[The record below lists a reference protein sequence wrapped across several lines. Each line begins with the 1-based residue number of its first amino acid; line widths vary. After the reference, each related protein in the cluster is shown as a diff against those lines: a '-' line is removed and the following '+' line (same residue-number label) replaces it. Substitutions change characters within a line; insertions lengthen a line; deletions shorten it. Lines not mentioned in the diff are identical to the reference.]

1 MAVNY
6 LQYIG
11 SVQQGG
17 VTFPNVRFL
26 VSGVDSKVRQ
36 IVGQNIV
43 SSAYD
48 RGKTL
53 FVVDNTQSYNAMRTD
68 FGRYQVVNVLNG
80 EVSLCNDLLN
90 VNSLK
95 SISRLRSLLS
105 DLGFD
110 GTRAMK
116 IVTYLN
122 FVKETQ
128 RRLGN
133 STALTID
140 ILEQYGSMM
149 LVEWKLKQLVETGSL
164 SEENY
169 RYLMGRYS
177 EVSGAAADFETFL
190 VLLSPFMGDTQP
202 TPNMAVHLS
211 VGEFTSDKPMQEI
224 LSKLLISYIKQNIYN
239 SYNSAILILDDG
251 NGEDRRF
258 IIDILKNIPVNAE
271 IHMLSNDAFTFG
283 EADRSILMNTFPVR
297 IYTRHDN
304 MTSCGKIE
312 SLCGQI
318 DVVKHSSSI
327 TVDKRFKANSA
338 WDMLLGINR
347 TETSIA
353 NAPTKEYR
361 FRKEI
366 INTMH
371 DGTGIIDCAGNK
383 VMFSF

>member
-17 VTFPNVRFL
+17 TMFPNVRFL
-26 VSGVDSKVRQ
+26 VSGVDARVRQ

-43 SSAYD
+43 ASAYD
-48 RGKTL
+48 RDMTL
-53 FVVDNTQSYNAMRTD
+53 FIVDNTQSNNAMQAGVGCYR
-68 FGRYQVVNVLNG
+68 VVNALNG

-90 VNSLK
+90 VNSLQ
-95 SISRLRSLLS
+95 SISRLRSLLA

-110 GTRAMK
+110 GARSMK

-128 RRLGN
+128 RRLGE
-133 STALTID
+133 STALTTD

-149 LVEWKLKQLVETGSL
+149 LVEYKLKQLIEIGSL

-190 VLLSPFMGDTQP
+190 ILLAPFMGEMKP
-202 TPNMAVHLS
+202 SSNMAVHLPI
-211 VGEFTSDKPMQEI
+211 GEFASDKPMQEM
-224 LSKLLISYIKQNIYN
+224 LCKLLVSYIKQHTSN
-239 SYNSAILILDDG
+239 SVILILDDG
-251 NGEDRRF
+251 NGEDRKF
-258 IIDILKNIPVNAE
+258 IIEILKNIPVNTE
-271 IHMLSNDAFTFG
+271 VHMLSNDAFTFG
-283 EADRSILMNTFPVR
+283 EADRSVIMNTFPVR

-304 MTSCGKIE
+304 MTSCSRIE

-318 DVVKHSSSI
+318 DVVKHSSSVSI
-327 TVDKRFKANSA
+327 DRRWKSNSA
-338 WDMLLGINR
+338 WDILLGNNR
-347 TETSIA
+347 TETAIA

-361 FRKEI
+361 FRKEV
-366 INTMH
+366 INTMY
-371 DGTGIIDCAGNK
+371 DGTSIIDYAGNK
-383 VMFSF
+383 VLFSF

>member
-53 FVVDNTQSYNAMRTD
+53 FVVDNTQSYNAMQTG
-68 FGRYQVVNVLNG
+68 FGRYHVVNALNG

-90 VNSLK
+90 VNSLN

-128 RRLGN
+128 RRLGD

-140 ILEQYGSMM
+140 ILEQYGSTM

-177 EVSGAAADFETFL
+177 EVSGTAADFETFL
-190 VLLSPFMGDTQP
+190 VLLSPFLGNIQP
-202 TPNMAVHLS
+202 APSMAVHLP
-211 VGEFTSDKPMQEI
+211 VGEFASDRPMQKM
-224 LSKLLISYIKQNIYN
+224 LSKLLISYIKQNAC
-239 SYNSAILILDDG
+239 NSAILILDDG
-251 NGEDRRF
+251 NGEDRSF
-258 IIDILKNIPVNAE
+258 IIDILKNTPVNTE
-271 IHMLSNDAFTFG
+271 MHILSNDAFTFG

-304 MTSCGKIE
+304 MTSCGRIE

-338 WDMLLGINR
+338 WDMLSGTNR
-347 TETSIA
+347 TETSIS

-366 INTMH
+366 INTMY

>member
-11 SVQQGG
+11 SVQQGSSA
-17 VTFPNVRFL
+17 FPGIRFL
-26 VSGVDSKVRQ
+26 VSGVDARVRQ

-43 SSAYD
+43 TSAYD
-48 RGKTL
+48 RGLTL
-53 FVVDNTQSYNAMRTD
+53 FIVDNTQSNYALQTG
-68 FGRYQVVNVLNG
+68 FGRYSVVNALNG

-95 SISRLRSLLS
+95 GISRLRSLLA

-128 RRLGN
+128 RRLGD
-133 STALTID
+133 STVLTID

-149 LVEWKLKQLVETGSL
+149 LVEWKLKQLVESGNL

-190 VLLSPFMGDTQP
+190 VLLSPFLGDTQP
-202 TPNMAVHLS
+202 TPNMAVHLP
-211 VGEFTSDKPMQEI
+211 VGEFTSDKPMQEM
-224 LSKLLISYIKQNIYN
+224 LSKLLISYIKQNT
-239 SYNSAILILDDG
+239 YNSAILILDDG

-304 MTSCGKIE
+304 MASCGKIE

-318 DVVKHSSSI
+318 DVVKHSSTI

-338 WDMLLGINR
+338 WDMLLGTNR

-366 INTMH
+366 INTMY
-371 DGTGIIDCAGNK
+371 DGTGIIDYAGNK
-383 VMFSF
+383 VLFSF

>member
-26 VSGVDSKVRQ
+26 VSGVDSRARQ

-48 RGKTL
+48 RGKIL
-53 FVVDNTQSYNAMRTD
+53 FVVDNTQSYNAMQTG
-68 FGRYQVVNVLNG
+68 FGRYQVVNALNG

-128 RRLGN
+128 RRLGD

-190 VLLSPFMGDTQP
+190 ILLSPFLGNTQP
-202 TPNMAVHLS
+202 TPGMAVHLP
-211 VGEFTSDKPMQEI
+211 VGEFASDKPMQEM
-224 LSKLLISYIKQNIYN
+224 LSKLLISYIKQNVSN
-239 SYNSAILILDDG
+239 ATVLVLDDG
-251 NGEDRRF
+251 NGEDRKF
-258 IIDILKNIPVNAE
+258 IIDILKNIPVNSE
-271 IHMLSNDAFTFG
+271 VHMLSNDAFTLG
-283 EADRSILMNTFPVR
+283 EADRSILMNVFPVR
-297 IYTRHDN
+297 IYTRHEN
-304 MTSCGKIE
+304 MTSCGRIE
-312 SLCGQI
+312 CLCGQI
-318 DVVKHSSSI
+318 DVVKHSS
-327 TVDKRFKANSA
+327 TVTIDKRFRANSA
-338 WDMLLGINR
+338 WDMLLGTNR

-366 INTMH
+366 INTMY
-371 DGTGIIDCAGNK
+371 DGTGIIDYAGNK

>member
-17 VTFPNVRFL
+17 VTFPNMRFL

-53 FVVDNTQSYNAMRTD
+53 FVVDNTQSYNARQTG
-68 FGRYQVVNVLNG
+68 FGRYQVVNALNG

-128 RRLGN
+128 RRLGD

-140 ILEQYGSMM
+140 ILEQYGSTM

-177 EVSGAAADFETFL
+177 EISGAAADFETFL
-190 VLLSPFMGDTQP
+190 VLLSPFLGNTQP
-202 TPNMAVHLS
+202 TPGMAIYLP
-211 VGEFTSDKPMQEI
+211 VGEFASDKPMQEM
-224 LSKLLISYIKQNIYN
+224 LSKLLISYIKQNVSN
-239 SYNSAILILDDG
+239 ATVLILDDG
-251 NGEDRRF
+251 NGEDRKF
-258 IIDILKNIPVNAE
+258 IIDILKNIPVSSE
-271 IHMLSNDAFTFG
+271 VLMLSNDAFTLG
-283 EADRSILMNTFPVR
+283 EADRSILMNVFSVR
-297 IYTRHDN
+297 IYTRHEN
-304 MTSCGKIE
+304 MTSCGRIE
-312 SLCGQI
+312 CLCGQI
-318 DVVKHSSSI
+318 DVVKSSS
-327 TVDKRFKANSA
+327 TVTIDKRFRANSA
-338 WDMLLGINR
+338 WDMLLGTNC

-366 INTMH
+366 INTMC
-371 DGTGIIDCAGNK
+371 DGTGIIDHAGNK

>member
-17 VTFPNVRFL
+17 VTFPNMRFL

-53 FVVDNTQSYNAMRTD
+53 FVVDNTQSYNARQTG
-68 FGRYQVVNVLNG
+68 FGRYQVVNALNG

-128 RRLGN
+128 RRLGD

-140 ILEQYGSMM
+140 ILEQYGSTM

-177 EVSGAAADFETFL
+177 EISGAAADFETFL
-190 VLLSPFMGDTQP
+190 VLLSPFLGNTQP
-202 TPNMAVHLS
+202 TPGMAIYLP
-211 VGEFTSDKPMQEI
+211 VGEFASDKPMQEM
-224 LSKLLISYIKQNIYN
+224 LSKLLISYIKQNVSN
-239 SYNSAILILDDG
+239 ATVLILDDG
-251 NGEDRRF
+251 NGEDRKF
-258 IIDILKNIPVNAE
+258 IIDILKNIPISSEV
-271 IHMLSNDAFTFG
+271 HMLSNDAFTLG
-283 EADRSILMNTFPVR
+283 EADRSILMNVFPVR
-297 IYTRHDN
+297 IYTRHEN
-304 MTSCGKIE
+304 MTSCGRIE
-312 SLCGQI
+312 CVCGQI
-318 DVVKHSSSI
+318 DIVKYSS
-327 TVDKRFKANSA
+327 TVTIDKRFRANSA
-338 WDMLLGINR
+338 WDMLLGTNR

-353 NAPTKEYR
+353 NAPAKEYR
-361 FRKEI
+361 FRKEM
-366 INTMH
+366 INTMY
-371 DGTGIIDCAGNK
+371 DGTGIIDYAGNK

>member
-1 MAVNY
+1 MTVNY

-17 VTFPNVRFL
+17 GTFPNVRFL
-26 VSGVDSKVRQ
+26 VSGVDSKVHQ

-53 FVVDNTQSYNAMRTD
+53 FVVDNTQSYNAMQTG
-68 FGRYQVVNVLNG
+68 FGRYQVVNALNG

-128 RRLGN
+128 RRLCD
-133 STALTID
+133 STDLTID

-169 RYLMGRYS
+169 SYLMGRYS

-190 VLLSPFMGDTQP
+190 VLLSPFLGSMQP
-202 TPNMAVHLS
+202 TPSMAVHLPI
-211 VGEFTSDKPMQEI
+211 GEFSSDRPMQEV
-224 LSKLLISYIKQNIYN
+224 LSKLLISYIKQNVSN
-239 SYNSAILILDDG
+239 ATVLILDDG
-251 NGEDRRF
+251 NGEDRKF
-258 IIDILKNIPVNAE
+258 IIDILKNIPISSEV
-271 IHMLSNDAFTFG
+271 HMLSNDAFTLG
-283 EADRSILMNTFPVR
+283 EADRSILMNVFPVR
-297 IYTRHDN
+297 IYTRHEN
-304 MTSCGKIE
+304 MTSCGRIE
-312 SLCGQI
+312 CLCGQI
-318 DVVKHSSSI
+318 DVVKHSS
-327 TVDKRFKANSA
+327 TVTIDKRFRANSA
-338 WDMLLGINR
+338 WDMLLGTNR

-366 INTMH
+366 INTMY
-371 DGTGIIDCAGNK
+371 DGTGIIDYAGNK

>member
-17 VTFPNVRFL
+17 TMFLNVRFL
-26 VSGVDSKVRQ
+26 VSGVDARVRQ

-43 SSAYD
+43 ASAYD
-48 RGKTL
+48 RDMTL
-53 FVVDNTQSYNAMRTD
+53 FIVDNTQSNNAMQAG
-68 FGRYQVVNVLNG
+68 FGCYRVVNALNG

-90 VNSLK
+90 VNSLQ
-95 SISRLRSLLS
+95 SISRLRSLLA

-110 GTRAMK
+110 GVRSMK

-128 RRLGN
+128 RRLGE
-133 STALTID
+133 STALTTD

-149 LVEWKLKQLVETGSL
+149 LVEYKLKQLIEIGSL

-190 VLLSPFMGDTQP
+190 ILLAPFMGEMKP
-202 TPNMAVHLS
+202 SSNMAVHLPI
-211 VGEFTSDKPMQEI
+211 GEFASDKPMQEM
-224 LSKLLISYIKQNIYN
+224 LCKLLVSYIKQHTSN
-239 SYNSAILILDDG
+239 SVILILDDG
-251 NGEDRRF
+251 NGEDRKF
-258 IIDILKNIPVNAE
+258 IIEILKNIPVNTE
-271 IHMLSNDAFTFG
+271 VHMLSNDAFTFG
-283 EADRSILMNTFPVR
+283 EADRSVIMNTFPVR

-304 MTSCGKIE
+304 MTSCSRIE

-318 DVVKHSSSI
+318 DVVKHSSSVSI
-327 TVDKRFKANSA
+327 DRRWKSNSA
-338 WDMLLGINR
+338 WDILLGNNR
-347 TETSIA
+347 TETAIA

-361 FRKEI
+361 FRKEV
-366 INTMH
+366 INTMY
-371 DGTGIIDCAGNK
+371 DGTGIIDYAGNK
-383 VMFSF
+383 VLFSF

>member
-17 VTFPNVRFL
+17 TTFPNARFL
-26 VSGVDSKVRQ
+26 VSGIDAKVRQ

-43 SSAYD
+43 ASAYE
-48 RGKTL
+48 RGKIL
-53 FVVDNTQSYNAMRTD
+53 FIVDNTQSCNAIQTG

-128 RRLGN
+128 RRLGD
-133 STALTID
+133 STTLTID

-190 VLLSPFMGDTQP
+190 VLLSPFLGNKQP
-202 TPNMAVHLS
+202 TPSMAIHLP
-211 VGEFTSDKPMQEI
+211 VGEFASDKPMQEM
-224 LSKLLISYIKQNIYN
+224 LSKLLISYIKQNVSN
-239 SYNSAILILDDG
+239 ATVLILDDG
-251 NGEDRRF
+251 NGEDRKF
-258 IIDILKNIPVNAE
+258 IIDILKNIPISSE
-271 IHMLSNDAFTFG
+271 IHMLSNDAFTLG
-283 EADRSILMNTFPVR
+283 EADRSVLMNTFPVR

-304 MTSCGKIE
+304 MTSCGRIE
-312 SLCGQI
+312 CLCGQI
-318 DVVKHSSSI
+318 DVVKHSSTV
-327 TVDKRFKANSA
+327 TVDKRFRSNSA
-338 WDMLLGINR
+338 WDMLLGTNC

-353 NAPTKEYR
+353 NAPTKEFR

-366 INTMH
+366 INTMY
-371 DGTGIIDCAGNK
+371 DGTGIIDYAGNK

>member
-17 VTFPNVRFL
+17 TTFPNVRFL
-26 VSGVDSKVRQ
+26 VSGIDSKVRQ

-43 SSAYD
+43 ASAYE
-48 RGKTL
+48 RGKTM
-53 FVVDNTQSYNAMRTD
+53 FIVDNTQSCYAMQTG

-128 RRLGN
+128 RRLGD

-140 ILEQYGSMM
+140 ILEQYGSTM

-164 SEENY
+164 SEENC

-190 VLLSPFMGDTQP
+190 VLLSPFLGNTQP
-202 TPNMAVHLS
+202 VPGMAVHLPI
-211 VGEFTSDKPMQEI
+211 GEFASDKPMQEM
-224 LSKLLISYIKQNIYN
+224 LSKLLISYIKQNVSN
-239 SYNSAILILDDG
+239 ATVLILDDG
-251 NGEDRRF
+251 NGEDRKF
-258 IIDILKNIPVNAE
+258 IIDILKNIPVSSE
-271 IHMLSNDAFTFG
+271 VHMLSNDAFTLG
-283 EADRSILMNTFPVR
+283 EADRSILMNVFPVR
-297 IYTRHDN
+297 IYTRHEN
-304 MTSCGKIE
+304 MTSCGRIE
-312 SLCGQI
+312 CLCGQI
-318 DVVKHSSSI
+318 DVVKHSS
-327 TVDKRFKANSA
+327 TVTIDKRFRANSA
-338 WDMLLGINR
+338 WDMLLGTNR

-366 INTMH
+366 INTMY
-371 DGTGIIDCAGNK
+371 DGTGIIDYAGNK

>member
-17 VTFPNVRFL
+17 TMFPNVRFL
-26 VSGVDSKVRQ
+26 VSGVDARVRQ

-43 SSAYD
+43 ASAYD
-48 RGKTL
+48 RDMTL
-53 FVVDNTQSYNAMRTD
+53 FIVDNTQSNNAMQAGVGCYR
-68 FGRYQVVNVLNG
+68 VVNALNG

-90 VNSLK
+90 VNSLQ
-95 SISRLRSLLS
+95 SISRLRSLLA

-110 GTRAMK
+110 GARSMK

-128 RRLGN
+128 RRLGE
-133 STALTID
+133 STALTTD

-149 LVEWKLKQLVETGSL
+149 LVEYKLKQLIEIGSL

-190 VLLSPFMGDTQP
+190 ILLAPFMGEMKP
-202 TPNMAVHLS
+202 SSNMAVHLPI
-211 VGEFTSDKPMQEI
+211 GEFASDKPMQEM
-224 LSKLLISYIKQNIYN
+224 LCKLLASYIKQHTSN
-239 SYNSAILILDDG
+239 SVILILDDG
-251 NGEDRRF
+251 NGEDRKF
-258 IIDILKNIPVNAE
+258 IIEILKNIPVNTE
-271 IHMLSNDAFTFG
+271 VHMLSNDAFTFG
-283 EADRSILMNTFPVR
+283 EADRSVIMNTFPVR

-304 MTSCGKIE
+304 MTSCSRIE

-318 DVVKHSSSI
+318 DVVKHSSSVSI
-327 TVDKRFKANSA
+327 DRRWKSNSA
-338 WDMLLGINR
+338 WDILLGNNR
-347 TETSIA
+347 TETAIA

-361 FRKEI
+361 FRKEV
-366 INTMH
+366 INTMY
-371 DGTGIIDCAGNK
+371 DGTSIIDYAGNK
-383 VMFSF
+383 VLFSF

>member
-1 MAVNY
+1 MGVNY

-11 SVQQGG
+11 SVQHDN
-17 VTFPNVRFL
+17 VAFPNVRFL
-26 VSGVDSKVRQ
+26 VSGVDAKVRQ

-43 SSAYD
+43 ASAYD
-48 RGKTL
+48 RGMTL
-53 FVVDNTQSYNAMRTD
+53 FIVDNTQSINTMRVG
-68 FGRYQVVNVLNG
+68 FGRYQVVNALNG

-105 DLGFD
+105 DLGFE

-116 IVTYLN
+116 VVTYLN

-128 RRLGN
+128 RRLGD

-140 ILEQYGSMM
+140 VLEQYGSMM
-149 LVEWKLKQLVETGSL
+149 LVEWKLNQLVDTGNL
-164 SEENY
+164 STENY

-190 VLLSPFMGDTQP
+190 VLLSPFMGNTQP
-202 TPNMAVHLS
+202 KSNMAVHLP
-211 VGEFTSDKPMQEI
+211 VGEFSSDKPMQEI
-224 LSKLLISYIKQNIYN
+224 LSKLLISYIKENVNN
-239 SYNSAILILDDG
+239 STILILDDG
-251 NGEDRRF
+251 NGEDRKF
-258 IIDILKNIPVNAE
+258 IIDILKNIPINYE
-271 IHMLSNDAFTFG
+271 IHMLSNDAFTLG
-283 EADRSILMNTFPVR
+283 EADRSILMNVFPVR

-304 MTSCGKIE
+304 MTSCGRIE
-312 SLCGQI
+312 SICGQF
-318 DVVKHSSSI
+318 DVVKYSS
-327 TVDKRFKANSA
+327 TVTIDKRFRAHAA
-338 WDMLLGINR
+338 WDILLGTNR

-353 NAPTKEYR
+353 NAPTKEYC
-361 FRKEI
+361 FKKEV
-366 INTMH
+366 INTMY

>member
-17 VTFPNVRFL
+17 TMFPNVRFL
-26 VSGVDSKVRQ
+26 VSGVDARVRQ

-43 SSAYD
+43 ASAYD
-48 RGKTL
+48 RDMTL
-53 FVVDNTQSYNAMRTD
+53 FIVDNTQSNNAMQAGVGCYR
-68 FGRYQVVNVLNG
+68 VVNALNG
-80 EVSLCNDLLN
+80 EVGLCNDLLN
-90 VNSLK
+90 VNSLQ
-95 SISRLRSLLS
+95 SISRLRSLLA

-110 GTRAMK
+110 GARSMK

-128 RRLGN
+128 RRLGE
-133 STALTID
+133 STALTTD

-149 LVEWKLKQLVETGSL
+149 LVEYKLKQLIEIGSL

-190 VLLSPFMGDTQP
+190 ILLAPFMGEMKP
-202 TPNMAVHLS
+202 SSNMAVHLPI
-211 VGEFTSDKPMQEI
+211 GEFASDKPMQEM
-224 LSKLLISYIKQNIYN
+224 LCKLLVSYIKQHTSN
-239 SYNSAILILDDG
+239 SVILILDDG
-251 NGEDRRF
+251 NGEDRKF
-258 IIDILKNIPVNAE
+258 IIEILKNIPVNTE
-271 IHMLSNDAFTFG
+271 VHMLSNDAFTFG
-283 EADRSILMNTFPVR
+283 EADRSVIMNTFPVR

-304 MTSCGKIE
+304 MTSCSRIE

-318 DVVKHSSSI
+318 DVVKHSSSVSI
-327 TVDKRFKANSA
+327 DRRWKSNSA
-338 WDMLLGINR
+338 WDILLGNNR
-347 TETSIA
+347 TETAIA

-361 FRKEI
+361 FRKEV
-366 INTMH
+366 INTMY
-371 DGTGIIDCAGNK
+371 DGTSIIDYAGNK
-383 VMFSF
+383 VLFSF

>member
-26 VSGVDSKVRQ
+26 VSGVDSRVRQ

-43 SSAYD
+43 ASAYE
-48 RGKTL
+48 RGKTM
-53 FVVDNTQSYNAMRTD
+53 FIVDNTQSYNAMQTG
-68 FGRYQVVNVLNG
+68 FGQYQVVNALNG

-128 RRLGN
+128 HRLGD

-140 ILEQYGSMM
+140 ILEQYGSTM
-149 LVEWKLKQLVETGSL
+149 LVEWKLKQLVEKGSL
-164 SEENY
+164 SDENY

-190 VLLSPFMGDTQP
+190 VLLSPFLGNTQP
-202 TPNMAVHLS
+202 APGMAVYLP
-211 VGEFTSDKPMQEI
+211 VGEFASDKPMQEM
-224 LSKLLISYIKQNIYN
+224 LSKLLISYIKQNVSN
-239 SYNSAILILDDG
+239 ATVLILDDG
-251 NGEDRRF
+251 NGEDRKF
-258 IIDILKNIPVNAE
+258 IIDILKNIPISSEV
-271 IHMLSNDAFTFG
+271 HMLSNDAFTLG
-283 EADRSILMNTFPVR
+283 EADRSILMNVFPVR
-297 IYTRHDN
+297 IYTRHEN
-304 MTSCGKIE
+304 MTSCGRIE
-312 SLCGQI
+312 CLCGQI
-318 DVVKHSSSI
+318 DVVKHSS
-327 TVDKRFKANSA
+327 TVTIDKGFRANSA
-338 WDMLLGINR
+338 WAMLLGTNR

-366 INTMH
+366 INTMY
-371 DGTGIIDCAGNK
+371 DGTGIIDYAGNK

>member
-17 VTFPNVRFL
+17 TTFPNARFL
-26 VSGVDSKVRQ
+26 VSGIDAKVRQ

-43 SSAYD
+43 ASAYE
-48 RGKTL
+48 RGKIL
-53 FVVDNTQSYNAMRTD
+53 FIVDNTQSCNAMQTG

-128 RRLGN
+128 RRLGD
-133 STALTID
+133 STTLTID

-190 VLLSPFMGDTQP
+190 VLLSPFLGNKQP
-202 TPNMAVHLS
+202 TPSMAIHLP
-211 VGEFTSDKPMQEI
+211 VGEFASDKPMQEM
-224 LSKLLISYIKQNIYN
+224 LSKLLISYIKQNVSN
-239 SYNSAILILDDG
+239 ATVLILDDG
-251 NGEDRRF
+251 NGEDRKF
-258 IIDILKNIPVNAE
+258 IIDILKNIPISSE
-271 IHMLSNDAFTFG
+271 IHMLSNDAFTLG
-283 EADRSILMNTFPVR
+283 EADRSVLMNTFPVR

-304 MTSCGKIE
+304 MTSCGRIE
-312 SLCGQI
+312 CLCGQI
-318 DVVKHSSSI
+318 DVVKHSSTV
-327 TVDKRFKANSA
+327 TVDKRFRSNSA
-338 WDMLLGINR
+338 WDMLLGTNC

-353 NAPTKEYR
+353 NAPTKEFR

-366 INTMH
+366 INTMY
-371 DGTGIIDCAGNK
+371 DGTGIIDYAGNK

>member
-6 LQYIG
+6 LQYIN
-11 SVQQGG
+11 SFQQGG
-17 VTFPNVRFL
+17 VAFPNVRFL

-43 SSAYD
+43 ATAYKQ
-48 RGKTL
+48 GKTL
-53 FVVDNTQSYNAMRTD
+53 FIVDNTQSCYVMQMN
-68 FGRYQVVNVLNG
+68 FGRYQVISALSG

-90 VNSLK
+90 VDSLK
-95 SISRLRSLLS
+95 NISRLRSLLS

-128 RRLGN
+128 RRLGG

-149 LVEWKLKQLVETGSL
+149 LVEWKLKRLVETGSL

-177 EVSGAAADFETFL
+177 EVSGTAADFETFL
-190 VLLSPFMGDTQP
+190 VLLSPFLGNTKP
-202 TPNMAVHLS
+202 TPSMAVHLP
-211 VGEFTSDKPMQEI
+211 VGEFVSDKPMQEM
-224 LSKLLISYIKQNIYN
+224 LSKLLISYIKQNVSN
-239 SYNSAILILDDG
+239 TAVLILDDG
-251 NGEDRRF
+251 NGDDRKF
-258 IIDILKNIPVNAE
+258 IIDILKNIPVSSD
-271 IHMLSNDAFTFG
+271 IHMLSNDAFTLG
-283 EADRSILMNTFPVR
+283 ETDRSVLLNVFPLR

-304 MTSCGKIE
+304 MTSAGRIE
-312 SLCGQI
+312 CLCGQI
-318 DVVKHSSSI
+318 DVVKHSS
-327 TVDKRFKANSA
+327 TVTIDKRLRANSA
-338 WDMLLGINR
+338 WDLLLGTNR

-361 FRKEI
+361 FRKEL
-366 INTMH
+366 INTML
-371 DGTGIIDCAGNK
+371 DGTGIIDYAGNK
-383 VMFSF
+383 VLFSF

>member
-11 SVQQGG
+11 SVQQGS

-36 IVGQNIV
+36 IVGQNII

-53 FVVDNTQSYNAMRTD
+53 FVVDSTQSYNAMQTG
-68 FGRYQVVNVLNG
+68 FGRYQVVNALNG

-90 VNSLK
+90 MNSLK

-105 DLGFD
+105 GLGFD

-128 RRLGN
+128 RRLGD

-140 ILEQYGSMM
+140 ILEQYGSMI

-177 EVSGAAADFETFL
+177 EVSGAASDFETFL
-190 VLLSPFMGDTQP
+190 VLLSPFLGNTQP
-202 TPNMAVHLS
+202 APGMAVHLP
-211 VGEFTSDKPMQEI
+211 VGEFASDKPMQEM
-224 LSKLLISYIKQNIYN
+224 LSKLLISYIKQNVSN
-239 SYNSAILILDDG
+239 ATVLILDDG
-251 NGEDRRF
+251 NGEDRKF
-258 IIDILKNIPVNAE
+258 IIDILKNIPVSSE
-271 IHMLSNDAFTFG
+271 VHMLSNDAFTLG
-283 EADRSILMNTFPVR
+283 EADRSILMNVFPVR
-297 IYTRHDN
+297 IYTRHEN
-304 MTSCGKIE
+304 MTSCGRIE
-312 SLCGQI
+312 CLCGQI
-318 DVVKHSSSI
+318 DVVKHSS
-327 TVDKRFKANSA
+327 TVTIDKRFRANSA
-338 WDMLLGINR
+338 WDMLLGTNR

-366 INTMH
+366 INTMY
-371 DGTGIIDCAGNK
+371 DGTGIIDYAGNK

>member
-17 VTFPNVRFL
+17 VAGPNVRFL
-26 VSGVDSKVRQ
+26 VSGVDPRVRQ

-43 SSAYD
+43 SSAYN

-53 FVVDNTQSYNAMRTD
+53 FIVDNTQRGNALQAC
-68 FGRYQVVNVLNG
+68 FGPYQVVNALSG

-90 VNSLK
+90 VSSLK

-122 FVKETQ
+122 FVQETQ
-128 RRLGN
+128 RRLGD
-133 STALTID
+133 STPLTID
-140 ILEQYGSMM
+140 ILEQYGSTM
-149 LVEWKLKQLVETGSL
+149 LVEWKLKQLVEMGRFG
-164 SEENY
+164 EENY

-190 VLLSPFMGDTQP
+190 VLLSPFMGNSP
-202 TPNMAVHLS
+202 PKPNMAVHLPM
-211 VGEFTSDKPMQEI
+211 GEFASDKPMQEI
-224 LSKLLISYIKQNIYN
+224 LSKLLISYIKQN
-239 SYNSAILILDDG
+239 SANSATLILDDG

-258 IIDILKNIPVNAE
+258 LIDILKNIPIGAE
-271 IHMLSNDAFTFG
+271 IHMISTDAFTLG
-283 EADRSILMNTFPVR
+283 EADRSVLMNIFPVR

-304 MTSCGKIE
+304 MTSCGRIE

-318 DVVKHSSSI
+318 DVVKYSS
-327 TVDKRFKANSA
+327 TVTIDKRFRANSA
-338 WDMLLGINR
+338 WDMLMGTNR
-347 TETSIA
+347 SETSIA

-361 FRKEI
+361 FRKEMI
-366 INTMH
+366 HTMY
-371 DGTGIIDCAGNK
+371 DGTGIIDYAGNK
-383 VMFSF
+383 VIFSF

>member
-1 MAVNY
+1 MAVNH

-17 VTFPNVRFL
+17 TMFPNVRFL
-26 VSGVDSKVRQ
+26 VSGVDARVRQ

-43 SSAYD
+43 ASAYD
-48 RGKTL
+48 RGMTL
-53 FVVDNTQSYNAMRTD
+53 FIVDNTQSNNAMQAG
-68 FGRYQVVNVLNG
+68 FGCYRVVNALDG

-90 VNSLK
+90 VNSLQ
-95 SISRLRSLLS
+95 SISRLRSLLA

-110 GTRAMK
+110 GARSMK

-128 RRLGN
+128 RRLGE
-133 STALTID
+133 STSLTAD

-149 LVEWKLKQLVETGSL
+149 LVEYKLKQLIEIGSL

-190 VLLSPFMGDTQP
+190 VLLAPFMGEMKP
-202 TPNMAVHLS
+202 SSNMAVHLP
-211 VGEFTSDKPMQEI
+211 VGEFALDKPMQET
-224 LSKLLISYIKQNIYN
+224 LCKLLVSYIKQHTSN
-239 SYNSAILILDDG
+239 SVILILDDG
-251 NGEDRRF
+251 NGEDRKF
-258 IIDILKNIPVNAE
+258 IIEILKNIPVNTE
-271 IHMLSNDAFTFG
+271 VHMLSNDAFTFG
-283 EADRSILMNTFPVR
+283 EADRSVIMNTFPVR

-304 MTSCGKIE
+304 MTSCSRIE

-318 DVVKHSSSI
+318 DVVKHSSSVSI
-327 TVDKRFKANSA
+327 DRRWKSNSA
-338 WDMLLGINR
+338 WDILLGNNR
-347 TETSIA
+347 TETATA

-361 FRKEI
+361 FRKEV
-366 INTMH
+366 INTMY
-371 DGTGIIDCAGNK
+371 DGAGIIDYAGNK
-383 VMFSF
+383 VLFSF

>member
-17 VTFPNVRFL
+17 TMFPNVRFL
-26 VSGVDSKVRQ
+26 VSGVDARVRQ

-43 SSAYD
+43 ASAYD
-48 RGKTL
+48 RDMTL
-53 FVVDNTQSYNAMRTD
+53 FIVDNTQSNNAMQAGVGCYR
-68 FGRYQVVNVLNG
+68 VVNALNG

-90 VNSLK
+90 VNSLQ
-95 SISRLRSLLS
+95 SISRLRSLLA

-110 GTRAMK
+110 GARSMK

-128 RRLGN
+128 RRLGE
-133 STALTID
+133 STALTTD

-149 LVEWKLKQLVETGSL
+149 LVEYKLKQLIEIGSL

-190 VLLSPFMGDTQP
+190 ILLAPFMGEMKP
-202 TPNMAVHLS
+202 SSNMAVHLPI
-211 VGEFTSDKPMQEI
+211 GEFASDKPMQEM
-224 LSKLLISYIKQNIYN
+224 LCKLLVSYIKQHTSN
-239 SYNSAILILDDG
+239 SVILILDDG
-251 NGEDRRF
+251 NGEDRKF
-258 IIDILKNIPVNAE
+258 IIEILNNIPVNTE
-271 IHMLSNDAFTFG
+271 VHMLSNDAFTFG
-283 EADRSILMNTFPVR
+283 EADRSVIMNTFPVR

-304 MTSCGKIE
+304 MTSCSRIE

-318 DVVKHSSSI
+318 DVVKHSSSVSI
-327 TVDKRFKANSA
+327 DRRWKSNSA
-338 WDMLLGINR
+338 WDILLGNNR
-347 TETSIA
+347 TETAIA

-361 FRKEI
+361 FRKEV
-366 INTMH
+366 INTMY
-371 DGTGIIDCAGNK
+371 DGTSIIDYAGNK
-383 VMFSF
+383 VLFSF

>member
-1 MAVNY
+1 MGVNY

-11 SVQQGG
+11 FVQHDN
-17 VTFPNVRFL
+17 VAFPNVRFL
-26 VSGVDSKVRQ
+26 VSGVDAKVRQ

-43 SSAYD
+43 ASAYD
-48 RGKTL
+48 RGMTL
-53 FVVDNTQSYNAMRTD
+53 FIVDNTQSINTMRVG
-68 FGRYQVVNVLNG
+68 FGRYQVVNALNG

-105 DLGFD
+105 DLGFE

-116 IVTYLN
+116 VVTYLN

-128 RRLGN
+128 RRLGD

-140 ILEQYGSMM
+140 VLEQYGSMM
-149 LVEWKLKQLVETGSL
+149 LVEWKLNQLVDTGNL
-164 SEENY
+164 SAENY

-190 VLLSPFMGDTQP
+190 VLLSPFMGNTQP
-202 TPNMAVHLS
+202 KSNMAVHLP
-211 VGEFTSDKPMQEI
+211 VGEFASDKPMQEI
-224 LSKLLISYIKQNIYN
+224 LSKLLISYIKENVSN
-239 SYNSAILILDDG
+239 STILILDDG
-251 NGEDRRF
+251 NGEDRKF
-258 IIDILKNIPVNAE
+258 IIDILKNIPINYEV
-271 IHMLSNDAFTFG
+271 HMLSNDAFTLG
-283 EADRSILMNTFPVR
+283 EADRSILINVFPVR

-304 MTSCGKIE
+304 MTSCGRIE
-312 SLCGQI
+312 SICGQF
-318 DVVKHSSSI
+318 DVVKYSS
-327 TVDKRFKANSA
+327 TVTIDKRFRAHAA
-338 WDMLLGINR
+338 WDILLGTNR

-353 NAPTKEYR
+353 NAPTKEYC
-361 FRKEI
+361 FRKEV
-366 INTMH
+366 INTMY

>member
-17 VTFPNVRFL
+17 TMLPNVRFL
-26 VSGVDSKVRQ
+26 VSGVDARVRQ

-43 SSAYD
+43 ASAYD
-48 RGKTL
+48 RGMTL
-53 FVVDNTQSYNAMRTD
+53 FIVDNTQSNNAMQAGVGCYR
-68 FGRYQVVNVLNG
+68 VVNALGG

-90 VNSLK
+90 VNSLQ
-95 SISRLRSLLS
+95 SISRLRSLLA

-110 GTRAMK
+110 GARSMK

-128 RRLGN
+128 RRLGE
-133 STALTID
+133 STALTTD

-149 LVEWKLKQLVETGSL
+149 LVEYKLKQLVEVGGL

-190 VLLSPFMGDTQP
+190 VLLVPFMGEMQP
-202 TPNMAVHLS
+202 SSNMAVHLP
-211 VGEFTSDKPMQEI
+211 VGEFAYDKPMQEM
-224 LSKLLISYIKQNIYN
+224 LCKLLVSYIKQHTGH
-239 SYNSAILILDDG
+239 SAILILDDG
-251 NGEDRRF
+251 NGEDRKF
-258 IIDILKNIPVNAE
+258 IIEILKNIPVGTE
-271 IHMLSNDAFTFG
+271 VHMLSNDAFTLG
-283 EADRSILMNTFPVR
+283 EADRGVIMNTFPVR

-304 MTSCGKIE
+304 MTSCSRIE

-318 DVVKHSSSI
+318 DVVKHSSSVSI
-327 TVDKRFKANSA
+327 DRRWKSNSA
-338 WDMLLGINR
+338 WDILLGNNR
-347 TETSIA
+347 TETAIT

-361 FRKEI
+361 FRKEV
-366 INTMH
+366 INTMY
-371 DGTGIIDCAGNK
+371 DGTGIIDYAGNK
-383 VMFSF
+383 VLFSF

>member
-17 VTFPNVRFL
+17 TMFPNVRFL
-26 VSGVDSKVRQ
+26 VSGVDARVRQ

-43 SSAYD
+43 ASAYD
-48 RGKTL
+48 RGMTL
-53 FVVDNTQSYNAMRTD
+53 FIVNNTQSNNAMQAGLGCYR
-68 FGRYQVVNVLNG
+68 VVNALNG

-90 VNSLK
+90 VNSLQ
-95 SISRLRSLLS
+95 SISRLRSLLA

-110 GTRAMK
+110 GARSMK

-128 RRLGN
+128 RCLGE
-133 STALTID
+133 STSLTAD

-149 LVEWKLKQLVETGSL
+149 LVDYKLKQLIEIGSL

-190 VLLSPFMGDTQP
+190 VLLAPFMGEMKP
-202 TPNMAVHLS
+202 SSNMAVHLHI
-211 VGEFTSDKPMQEI
+211 GEFASDKPMQEM
-224 LSKLLISYIKQNIYN
+224 LCKLLVSYIKQHTG
-239 SYNSAILILDDG
+239 SSVILILDDG
-251 NGEDRRF
+251 NGEDRKF
-258 IIDILKNIPVNAE
+258 IIEILKNIPISTEV
-271 IHMLSNDAFTFG
+271 HMLSNDAFTFG
-283 EADRSILMNTFPVR
+283 EADRSVIMNTFPVR

-304 MTSCGKIE
+304 MTSCSRIE

-318 DVVKHSSSI
+318 DVVKHSSSVSI
-327 TVDKRFKANSA
+327 DRRWKSNSA
-338 WDMLLGINR
+338 WDILLGNNR
-347 TETSIA
+347 TETAIA

-361 FRKEI
+361 FRKEV
-366 INTMH
+366 INTMY
-371 DGTGIIDCAGNK
+371 DGTGIIDYAGNK
-383 VMFSF
+383 VLFSF

>member
-17 VTFPNVRFL
+17 ITFPNVRFL
-26 VSGVDSKVRQ
+26 VSGIDSKVRQ

-43 SSAYD
+43 ASAYE
-48 RGKTL
+48 RGKTML
-53 FVVDNTQSYNAMRTD
+53 IVDNTQSYNAMQMG
-68 FGRYQVVNVLNG
+68 FGRYQVVNALNG

-90 VNSLK
+90 VNTLK

-128 RRLGN
+128 CRLGD

-140 ILEQYGSMM
+140 ILEQYGSTM
-149 LVEWKLKQLVETGSL
+149 LVEWKLKQLVEKGSL

-190 VLLSPFMGDTQP
+190 VLLSPFLGNTQP
-202 TPNMAVHLS
+202 APGMAVHLP
-211 VGEFTSDKPMQEI
+211 VGEFASDKPMQEM
-224 LSKLLISYIKQNIYN
+224 LSKLLISYIKQNVSN
-239 SYNSAILILDDG
+239 ATVLILDDG
-251 NGEDRRF
+251 NGEDRKF
-258 IIDILKNIPVNAE
+258 IIDILKNIPISSEV
-271 IHMLSNDAFTFG
+271 HMLSNDAFTLG
-283 EADRSILMNTFPVR
+283 EADRSILMNVFPVR
-297 IYTRHDN
+297 IYTRHEN
-304 MTSCGKIE
+304 MTSCGRVE
-312 SLCGQI
+312 CLCGQI
-318 DVVKHSSSI
+318 DVVKCSS
-327 TVDKRFKANSA
+327 TVTIDKRFRANSA
-338 WDMLLGINR
+338 WDMLLGTNR

-366 INTMH
+366 INTMY
-371 DGTGIIDCAGNK
+371 DGTGIIDYAGNK